1 MSDVDQWSE
10 VAAQNVDA
18 TPDGAPEGH
27 ARSAVNDITREAMSG
42 VRRQF
47 EDPGWFDKTKGPTG
61 QGFTLTKGS
70 GTDKVNLVHE
80 STPTDASA
88 KFPVGS
94 RVRVGDGATLVE
106 GFVTAAAFAS
116 PTTTITINLDG
127 AAVIQATPT
136 TFESNIT
143 DNGVGNVAFS
153 TIGVTLAQDPVQIPS
168 IDLLGDG
175 VQLDQGEG
183 NGFDADTVDGQH
195 ASDLITAAASS
206 RLVGLIN
213 GDFAIGQ
220 RGHALTATTSF
231 PTDNAAYVA
240 DGWALLSGD
249 GTSHPA
255 GGSGVVD
262 INLINS
268 GASGKAAGRA
278 IQIEANANLSA
289 SPHEKVA
296 LIEWLPGDV
305 CEHLEGTKVS
315 LSIWANRPVGT
326 DFDQVRMAVVFWA
339 GTRDAITSVDPI
351 DDWGAVGVTP
361 TLLANYTMVESPSFL
376 PSSDWSEHKLENVA
390 IPVGTN
396 NIAIMIWTDDTS
408 FSSGMQIEF
417 TGVSFVTGETAQTW
431 VHEDYA
437 TNLGRC
443 QRFFN
448 STFEEGGLVRE
459 KGGDEAT
466 ALRIITNTG
475 SRDLMLW
482 ELGTSMFATPTI
494 TTYNPAVA
502 GTSGSAPWDLDG
514 TVDATITATNANERR
529 VEWLLTSA
537 GNNKQLVMH
546 ATADASIS

>member
-1 MSDVDQWSE
+1 MSNVDQWSQI
-10 VAAQNVDA
+10 AAENVDPA
-18 TPDGAPEGH
+18 PDGSPEGH
-27 ARSAVNDITREAMSG
+27 ARTSVNDIERESKSA
-42 VRRQF
+42 VRRQM

-61 QGFTLTKGS
+61 LGFTLTKGA

-80 STPTDASA
+80 STPTDATA
-88 KFPVGS
+88 KFPIGA
-94 RVRVGDGATLVE
+94 RVRVGDGSTLVE

-116 PTTTITINLDG
+116 PTTTITIDLDG

-143 DNGVGNVAFS
+143 DNGVGTAAFS
-153 TIGVTLAQDPVQIPS
+153 DVGVTLAQDPPQVPS

-175 VQLDQGEG
+175 ATVDQGTG

-206 RLVGLIN
+206 RLVGLVN

-220 RGHALTATTSF
+220 RGHALTATTDF

-249 GTSHPA
+249 LTAHPA
-255 GGSGVVD
+255 PGSGVVD

-289 SPHEKVA
+289 SPHEKVG

-339 GTRDAITSVDPI
+339 GTRDTLTSVDPI

-361 TLLANYTMVESPSFL
+361 TLLAQYTMAESPSFL

-396 NIAIMIWTDDTS
+396 NIAVMIWTDDTS

-417 TGVSFVTGETAQTW
+417 TGVSLVTGETAQTW

-437 TNLGRC
+437 TNLQRC
-443 QRFFN
+443 LRFFN
-448 STFEEGGLVRE
+448 SSFEEGDLVQS
-459 KGGDEAT
+459 KGGDETT
-466 ALRIITNTG
+466 ALRVVTNSG
-475 SRDLMLW
+475 SRTIMPWLF
-482 ELGTSMFATPTI
+482 GANMFKTPTVV
-494 TTYNPAVA
+494 TYNPAAA
-502 GTSGSAPWDLDG
+502 GTGVTLPWNLE
-514 TVDATITATNANERR
+514 TAADAALTATDISKRGVNFL
-529 VEWLLTSA
+529 VTSA
-537 GNNKQLVMH
+537 GADDRLVMH